1 MSVRTGSVLHDALV
15 MAPWRVRW
23 TVALNSLTL
32 GNGVLAW
39 AGGVQADIRALGELA
54 PNWDGYG
61 APAIDPAAI
70 EAAAAFVA
78 KLPGDLAA
86 RQPRVVPTANGM
98 LQLEWHAGARSL
110 ELEFESPH
118 SIRYLQWNPDE
129 GVEEEDSFPA
139 TDVET
144 AVDLIRWFMTGDLV

>member
-1 MSVRTGSVLHDALV
+1 LSVASRPRCAIAFPSKSANPLAVGQDA
-15 MAPWRVRW
+15 
-23 TVALNSLTL
+23 
-32 GNGVLAW
+32 LAW
-39 AGGVQADIRALGELA
+39 AGGVQADLRALGELA

-61 APAIDPAAI
+61 APAIDPGVI
-70 EAAAAFVA
+70 EAAEAFVA

-86 RQPRVVPTANGM
+86 RPRVVPTSNGA
-98 LQLEWHAGARSL
+98 LQLEWHAGPKSL

-144 AVDLIRWFMTGDLV
+144 AAKLIRWFMTGASV